1 MPRAAVK
8 KHATCASGPGPSER
22 RIRVAP
28 PQRCAPKR
36 ASRTWRWNWLNVG
49 PVLASVFALVW
60 SLGLYLAVPSADDLL
75 ADAVVSSH
83 MRSLMVN
90 HIALVPSSDQ
100 HTVKPWFNGK
110 LDFSPTV
117 SDFTAQ
123 GFPLVGGRLDY
134 LDQRPLGVHSGD
146 KG

>member
-1 MPRAAVK
+1 
-8 KHATCASGPGPSER
+8 
-22 RIRVAP
+22 
-28 PQRCAPKR
+28 
-36 ASRTWRWNWLNVG
+36 
-49 PVLASVFALVW
+49 VLASVFALVW